1 MLWIIAGNVKLA
13 QQRQSKIDP
22 PEAMHSINRH
32 WFGAMSRWLNKGIA
46 QYARADQN
54 VALKDTS

>member
-1 MLWIIAGNVKLA
+1 MLWFIAGCVKQA
-13 QQRQSKIDP
+13 QQRQSKIDS

-32 WFGAMSRWLNKGIA
+32 WFGAMSHWLNEGIA
-46 QYARADQN
+46 RYATADQN